1 LSEGSGAQPPP
12 LVLDVSVITAIV
24 RGDAAVTGLVLDYDA
39 RSQPLVIPVLA
50 MTAAALDTRTEEAEE
65 LLAGLERLDSVIV
78 APVRDAEQ
86 AARLAAV
93 IAGTGLAP
101 WDAHVAAVADAA
113 ICPILTLK
121 VQKWRQHAGDLDKP
135 LHIIEIADPEEG

>member
-1 LSEGSGAQPPP
+1 
-12 LVLDVSVITAIV
+12 
-24 RGDAAVTGLVLDYDA
+24 VLDYDA

-65 LLAGLERLDSVIV
+65 LLAGLERLDSVMV

-93 IAGTGLAP
+93 IGRTGLDP

-113 ICPILTLK
+113 ICPILTLEAG
-121 VQKWRQHAGDLDKP
+121 KWRKHARDLDEP
-135 LHIIEIADPEEG
+135 LHIIEIADPEG